1 MKRMFSKIEE
11 LAGHLK
17 EYINTQIDLA
27 KLTAAEK
34 ISSVLAGIIAGAIA
48 AMVFIFVLV
57 FGSLATAYALS
68 AWIGTGYAGFLIV
81 AGFYLLL
88 GIVVWLARERLI
100 RVPIMK
106 NIIREL
112 FKDKHVDQK
121 K

>member
-1 MKRMFSKIEE
+1 MKGILSKIEE
-11 LAGHLK
+11 LVGHVND
-17 EYINTQIDLA
+17 YINTQIDLA

-48 AMVFIFVLV
+48 AMVFVFFLV

-68 AWIGTGYAGFLIV
+68 AWIGIGYAGFLIV

-88 GIVVWLARERLI
+88 GIIVWLSRERLI

-106 NIIREL
+106 GIIREL
-112 FKDKHVDQK
+112 FKNKHLNQK
-121 K
+121 N